1 MEEQNESKIDEKKV
15 QELAA
20 WLKENCH
27 RYQRFYTPSY
37 ISSDIDDTKTVAGI
51 RLNISHGED
60 ALEKVMA
67 EDDKR
72 NDDQEA
78 IEEIMNA

>member
-1 MEEQNESKIDEKKV
+1 M
-15 QELAA
+15 
-20 WLKENCH
+20 
-27 RYQRFYTPSY
+27 YQRFYTPSY
-37 ISSDIDDTKTVAGI
+37 MSSDIDDTKTIEGV
-51 RLNISHGED
+51 RLNISHGWGYVDILGLTRDEED
-60 ALEKVMA
+60 ALEKAMA